1 MLSIIEAVI
10 VLVATA
16 LMTLQGI
23 QHDVEKRRQDVLSVE
38 GKNQAVI
45 NAALSK
51 WVTDKYA
58 SLVGQMVGS
67 KATAVTPPTFADLRA
82 GGYLKAD
89 YANGPIWGGSYMIQ
103 MSVGPDNCSTG
114 SGSCQVSYIF
124 YSSQPVTRLGK
135 PDVSGAGVVA
145 QAAGNDFGFS
155 TSQNPAT
162 IKGLNGA
169 WQAVNPVPGAP
180 AAIVMATNGPSS
192 DGNSVFIR
200 RDGALKWTGSQDVN
214 GVDLHNV
221 GNIDATGTIAAPTL
235 AASNVSVSNAI
246 RTPGTLNVQNAAG
259 TAPAPINVGAATIN
273 GNATITGTATIGNLA
288 WPRNAC
294 TGTAL
299 ASAADGSGMVLSCQH
314 DPITG
319 SRVWLP
325 IGGSWLQYAR
335 FVVAHGSFVPAPS
348 CNAGGT
354 PEVLLAPQ
362 GIYIDPTA
370 ALNFT
375 ASGAGPWTI
384 TVTDGSGNP
393 IGVNAI
399 ATTYCA
405 Y

>member
-23 QHDVEKRRQDVLSVE
+23 QHDVETRRRDVLSVE

-58 SLVGQMVGS
+58 LLVAQMVGS
-67 KATAVTPPTFADLRA
+67 KATAVTPPTLADLRA

-89 YANGPIWGGSYMIQ
+89 YATGPIWGGTYMIQ

-114 SGSCQVSYIF
+114 SGSCQVSYVF

-155 TSQNPAT
+155 TSQNPVT
-162 IKGLNGA
+162 IKGLSGR

-180 AAIVMATNGPSS
+180 AAVVMATNGPSS

-200 RDGALKWTGSQDVN
+200 RDGSLKWTGSQDVN

-221 GNIDATGTIAAPTL
+221 GNIDATGTIGAPTL
-235 AASNVSVSNAI
+235 AASNVAVSNAV
-246 RTPGTLNVQNAAG
+246 RSPGTLLVQNAAG
-259 TAPAPINVGAATIN
+259 TAPAPISTGDSTVN
-273 GNATITGTATIGNLA
+273 GQLQVTQTITPGAIATPRA
-288 WPRNAC
+288 WCPVNGAM
-294 TGTAL
+294 AQN
-299 ASAADGSGMVLSCQH
+299 SDGRGQLLSCQDH
-314 DPITG
+314 A
-319 SRVWLP
+319 WLP
-325 IGGSWLQYAR
+325 IGGPALRQGYFMVQNGWGFRHQTAR
-335 FVVAHGSFVPAPS
+335 RAEHHKSCLVP
-348 CNAGGT
+348 
-354 PEVLLAPQ
+354 
-362 GIYIDPTA
+362 
-370 ALNFT
+370 
-375 ASGAGPWTI
+375 
-384 TVTDGSGNP
+384 
-393 IGVNAI
+393 
-399 ATTYCA
+399 
-405 Y
+405 

>member
-200 RDGALKWTGSQDVN
+200 RDGSLKWTGSQDVN

-235 AASNVSVSNAI
+235 AASNVAVSNSV
-246 RTPGTLNVQNAAG
+246 RTPGTLSVQNTDG
-259 TAPAPINVGAATIN
+259 SAPAPISTGDSTVTGQLLVTQ
-273 GNATITGTATIGNLA
+273 TITPGAVATPRA
-288 WPRNAC
+288 WCPTNGAI
-294 TGTAL
+294 AQN
-299 ASAADGSGMVLSCQH
+299 SDGRGQVLSCQDH
-314 DPITG
+314 A
-319 SRVWLP
+319 WLP
-325 IGGSWLQYAR
+325 IGGPALR
-335 FVVAHGSFVPAPS
+335 HGYFMVQNGWGVPSPN
-348 CNAGGT
+348 CVGGGT
-354 PEVLLAPQ
+354 PQIVFSPVTF
-362 GIYIDPTA
+362 YVNPTA
-370 ALNFT
+370 TVNVS
-375 ASGAGPWTI
+375 ASGSGPWTVWI
-384 TVTDGSGNP
+384 TDGNGNGISGSA
-393 IGVNAI
+393 VVE
-399 ATTYCA
+399 TYCT

>member
-89 YANGPIWGGSYMIQ
+89 FANGPIWGGSYMIQ

-180 AAIVMATNGPSS
+180 AAIVLATNGPSS

-200 RDGALKWTGSQDVN
+200 RDGSLKWTGSQDVN

-221 GNIDATGTIAAPTL
+221 GNIDATGMIAAPTL
-235 AASNVSVSNAI
+235 AASNVAVSNSV
-246 RTPGTLNVQNAAG
+246 RTPGTLSVQNTDG
-259 TAPAPINVGAATIN
+259 SAPAPISTGDSTVTGQLLVTQ
-273 GNATITGTATIGNLA
+273 TITPGAVATPRA
-288 WPRNAC
+288 WCPTNGAI
-294 TGTAL
+294 AQN
-299 ASAADGSGMVLSCQH
+299 SDGRGQVLSCQDH
-314 DPITG
+314 A
-319 SRVWLP
+319 WLP
-325 IGGSWLQYAR
+325 IGGPALR
-335 FVVAHGSFVPAPS
+335 HGYFMVQNGWGVPAPN
-348 CNAGGT
+348 CVGGGT
-354 PEVLLAPQ
+354 PQIVFSPVTF
-362 GIYIDPTA
+362 YVNPTA
-370 ALNFT
+370 TVNVS
-375 ASGAGPWTI
+375 ASGSGPWTVWI
-384 TVTDGSGNP
+384 TDGNGNGISGSA
-393 IGVNAI
+393 VVE
-399 ATTYCA
+399 TYCT